1 MSAPGAA
8 VFALV
13 IGLDNYKSGSIWN
26 LHYCVDDAKRVEHWL
41 HDTLEVPKENI
52 KVLLDNQA
60 TKENI
65 ECAFM
70 DHLVNN
76 SSIQHGDAI
85 LVYFAGHGSHVPAPR
100 DWYHGMRKQRTV
112 EVLCTY
118 DHDIRDAQ
126 GLGRIAGLSDRSVHA
141 MLNDLAEAKG
151 DNIAFIVDSCFNPSQ
166 TPENIRERSRTRWT
180 PTAKATG
187 DDLYRGL
194 WPSARADLQQSR
206 FGFLEPS
213 PTNYVVLAACSPGN
227 IAVEGREGGHF
238 TAAFLQAA
246 AAVPLHRTSYVD
258 LFDYVNRTTIEE
270 GQKAVCLGKHK
281 NRLFLDDVPFVV
293 DGRFLAVALCTK
305 REVRV
310 EAGSVHGVIE
320 GCELS
325 LHSHNYRRSQN
336 PPLAIVTVV
345 EAHPT
350 WSLAQLKSQDF
361 KLPKSCWGRIT
372 RWNNEPPFRVKLMA
386 SIASVMEIW
395 KLKKEFP
402 TYALRTLRSSGVTTQ
417 GVNKKSQADIS
428 VTVQRRG
435 IVLER
440 HDAIGSHGSRV
451 LKLQESDPVKVI
463 NEAATF
469 NLHFKTDNPARPLEN
484 VVRMDLHDVDS
495 LTLLKVGPNLLN
507 PNGKSI
513 IHPDDSNNLIFHVT
527 IRNGTRLSL
536 WPVILAMDPD
546 TYRTTIIYQPPRD
559 FDEAESEATLF
570 KTARPPPSTL
580 PPGALLST
588 ILTWP
593 SDSRASSATPYK
605 RGILKVVLCSS
616 PVGSLSL
623 FDTLYNPLPEKRTRA
638 FSDSSSTFKWTPEA
652 PSVNAMPWRSTQTEN
667 IWDSFT
673 YPVIFAHTS
682 DIDLLL

>member
-8 VFALV
+8 VFALI

-26 LHYCVDDAKRVEHWL
+26 LHYCVDDAKRMERWL
-41 HDTLEVPKENI
+41 HDDLEVPRENI
-52 KVLLDNQA
+52 KLLLDNHA

-76 SSIQHGDAI
+76 SAIQHGDAI
-85 LVYFAGHGSHVPAPR
+85 LIYFAGHGSFVPAPR
-100 DWYHGMRKQRTV
+100 DWYHGMRKQKTV

-126 GLGRIAGLSDRSVHA
+126 GLGRTAGLSDRSIHA
-141 MLNDLAEAKG
+141 MLSDLSDAKG
-151 DNIAFIVDSCFNPSQ
+151 DNIAFIVDSCFNPAQ
-166 TPENIRERSRTRWT
+166 TPENVRERSRTRWT
-180 PTAKATG
+180 PTVKATA

-194 WPSARADLQQSR
+194 WPGARADLTQSR
-206 FGFLEPS
+206 FGLLEPCPS
-213 PTNYVVLAACSPGN
+213 NYVILAACSPGN

-246 AAVPLHRTSYVD
+246 YAVPLHRTTYVE
-258 LFDYVNRTTIEE
+258 LFDYINRTTIEE
-270 GQKAVCLGKHK
+270 GQKAVCQGRHK
-281 NRLFLDDVPFVV
+281 TRSFMDEVPFVV

-336 PPLAIVTVV
+336 PSLATVTVV
-345 EAHPT
+345 ESHPT
-350 WSLAQLKSQDF
+350 WSLAQMKSQDF

-417 GVNKKSQADIS
+417 SVDEKNQADVAIK
-428 VTVQRRG
+428 VQRRG

-440 HDAIGSHGSRV
+440 FDDIGTHGTRI
-451 LKLQESDPVKVI
+451 LKLQESNPVKLI

-469 NLHFKTDNPARPLEN
+469 NLHFKTDNPARPLESA
-484 VVRMDLHDVDS
+484 VRMDLHDVDS
-495 LTLLKVGPNLLN
+495 YTLSKVGSNLLN

-513 IHPDDSNNLIFHVT
+513 IHPDDSHNLIFNLS

-536 WPVILAMDPD
+536 WAYVLAMDPD
-546 TYRTTIIYQPPRD
+546 NYHTTIIYQPPED
-559 FDEAESEATLF
+559 CNDSETNFF
-570 KTARPPPSTL
+570 KSSRPPSSTL
-580 PPGALLST
+580 LPGSTLSVL
-588 ILTWP
+588 LTWP
-593 SDSRASSATPYK
+593 QDSPPSSLSLSSYK
-605 RGILKVVLCSS
+605 QGILKVVLCSS
-616 PVGSLSL
+616 PIGSLSL
-623 FDTLYNPLPEKRTRA
+623 LETYHTNSVRRPRRKSLDSGNWSLDT
-638 FSDSSSTFKWTPEA
+638 FSTL
-652 PSVNAMPWRSTQTEN
+652 PWRSTQTES
-667 IWDSFT
+667 IWDTFL
-673 YPVIFAHTS
+673 YPIMFVTTS
-682 DIDLLL
+682 DTDL